1 MDKKITVIN
10 KAMELLDKTARSQI
24 LGDDDKLLVAS
35 ALMAVTRNLY
45 IETIGADD
53 TAHVFASVADSF
65 YIEDMIEHYEPKPT
79 IH

>member
-10 KAMELLDKTARSQI
+10 KAMELLDKKARSQI